1 MKKSILLLSLVLN
14 SMAVQAADVYGIC
27 MTELAPSTTFEMKTK
42 SEKVHFEITHHN
54 GGLYAPFWSSIV
66 VPNDVS
72 VLAEKSDMILKL
84 DRGFKASFPT
94 ESCTWT
100 SENKFACLN
109 YDQKLNVN
117 GIEVKPWALY
127 SSVITD
133 SSFAGDF
140 KYTEMTVLFQAGG
153 KEYNYTM
160 RYSASECLLS
170 EKPIDGLRIKKIKN
184 RK

>member
-1 MKKSILLLSLVLN
+1 
-14 SMAVQAADVYGIC
+14 MAVQAADVYGIC

-42 SEKVHFEITHHN
+42 SEKVHFEITNHN
-54 GGLYAPFWSSIV
+54 GGMYAPFWSSIV

-72 VLAEKSDMILKL
+72 VLAEKAETILKL
-84 DRGFKASFPT
+84 DRGFKAAFPK
-94 ESCTWT
+94 ESCAWT

-117 GIEVKPWALY
+117 NIEVKPWALY

-140 KYTEMTVLFQAGG
+140 KYTEMTVLFQADG

-160 RYSASECLLS
+160 RYSVDECLLS
-170 EKPIDGLRIKKIKN
+170 EKTIEGIRIKKIKN
-184 RK
+184 KK

>member
-1 MKKSILLLSLVLN
+1 MKKLILLLFVVLSSMSL
-14 SMAVQAADVYGIC
+14 QAADVYGIC
-27 MTELAPSTTFEMKTK
+27 MTSLAPSTTFEMKTK
-42 SEKVHFEITHHN
+42 SDKVGFEITHHN

-72 VLAEKSDMILKL
+72 VLAEKAETILKL
-84 DRGFKASFPT
+84 DRGFKASFPQ

-117 GIEVKPWALY
+117 GVEVKPWALY

-140 KYTEMTVLFQAGG
+140 KYTEMTVLFQADG

-160 RYSASECLLS
+160 RYSADECLLS
-170 EKPIDGLRIKKIKN
+170 EKPIDGSQIKKIKN
-184 RK
+184 KN